1 MDWIRLVYS
10 PLAARAA
17 RGALIGRLRARQTPE
32 TGRFTHADVD
42 SVVKGAWERYQRR
55 TPELP
60 MQPTMGSAM
69 NLRLACFTM
78 AFFDELMASGV
89 ERDYAIE
96 IIADTAWRVCRLWA
110 KIALAMAHIRP
121 RSRTALGF
129 AKVDDEG
136 GARSITLRFPF
147 NAAGYL
153 IEPAEGD
160 RVVAFN
166 VVRCPVASY
175 FRKHDAGDLCIASWC
190 NLDYALAELT
200 HETLVRAKTLGAGD
214 NRCEFRVSAPE
225 RGRQGGPERVRLQ
238 RGRPLRTRDERN
250 YQNLVTDDGGRR
262 PRPAFPPRSARNEGD
277 RTCLP
282 TPYSISLCL
291 RAPCC

>member
-60 MQPTMGSAM
+60 TQPTMGSAM

-78 AFFDELMASGV
+78 AFFDELLASGV

-96 IIADTAWRVCRLWA
+96 IIADTAWRVYRLWA

-121 RSRTALGF
+121 RRRTALGF
-129 AKVDDEG
+129 AQ
-136 GARSITLRFPF
+136 
-147 NAAGYL
+147 
-153 IEPAEGD
+153 
-160 RVVAFN
+160 
-166 VVRCPVASY
+166 
-175 FRKHDAGDLCIASWC
+175 
-190 NLDYALAELT
+190 
-200 HETLVRAKTLGAGD
+200 
-214 NRCEFRVSAPE
+214 
-225 RGRQGGPERVRLQ
+225 GR
-238 RGRPLRTRDERN
+238 
-250 YQNLVTDDGGRR
+250 
-262 PRPAFPPRSARNEGD
+262 
-277 RTCLP
+277 
-282 TPYSISLCL
+282 
-291 RAPCC
+291 